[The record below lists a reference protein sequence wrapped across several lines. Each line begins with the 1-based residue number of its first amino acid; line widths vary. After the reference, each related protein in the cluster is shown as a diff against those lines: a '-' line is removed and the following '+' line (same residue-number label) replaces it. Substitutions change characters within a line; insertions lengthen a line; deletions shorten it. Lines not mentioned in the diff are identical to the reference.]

1 MSPYGGKERGNQ
13 RVNCAAVSPLLLST
27 LPSNGIRSGARMELR
42 LLGPMALLRDGRPLA
57 LPASRK
63 TRALLAYLAVSG
75 KPERRERL
83 CQLFWEMPDDPK
95 GALRWS
101 LSKLRGLLGDAVV
114 ADRETARLDLGALTV
129 DWHELRDAQR
139 GLGRARPDELD
150 RLARRRGEFLEGLE
164 LVNCDS
170 FSAWCIAQ
178 RGDVRSWQV
187 AVCAELTARDLAA
200 DELLPHARA
209 WTELDP
215 ASADVAAT
223 LVRLLDAA
231 GRATEAEQQ
240 RDLSVRR
247 MREGGTHVPTELRSV
262 AAVRES
268 GEAEPLVQHVRFCS
282 ASDGARLAYSIVGE
296 GPPLVKAANW
306 LNHLEFDFDS
316 PVWRHWIAGFSAD
329 RSLLRYDERG
339 NGLSDWHALLSFD
352 AFVDDLE
359 SVVDAAEL
367 DRFDMLGISQGASV
381 AIAYAVRHPHR
392 VRRMIIYGGYAAGW
406 RMRATAAEIAR
417 RQAMLDLTREGWGL
431 DNPAF
436 RQMFTSLFLPHSSQD
451 QQAWFNELQRM
462 TTSPENAEMMQR
474 VLSRIDVRP
483 LLGQIA
489 APTLVAHTT
498 LDSVVPFEAGRAIAA
513 RIPGARFMAID
524 SPNHLLMEEEP
535 GWAKFLAAARA
546 FLA

>member
-1 MSPYGGKERGNQ
+1 
-13 RVNCAAVSPLLLST
+13 
-27 LPSNGIRSGARMELR
+27 MELR
-42 LLGPMALLRDGRPLA
+42 LLGPMALLRDGQPVP

-101 LSKLRGLLGDAVV
+101 LSKLRGLLGEAVV
-114 ADRETARLDLGALTV
+114 ADRETARLDLAGVTV
-129 DWHELRDAQR
+129 DWHVLRAAPRVLSRASPDALVQ
-139 GLGRARPDELD
+139 
-150 RLARRRGEFLEGLE
+150 LAGKRGEFLEGLE
-164 LVNCDS
+164 LANCDS

-178 RGDVRSWQV
+178 RGDVRNWQA
-187 AVCAELTARDLAA
+187 AVCAELTARDLPPDA
-200 DELLPHARA
+200 LLPHARA

-215 ASADVAAT
+215 ASADAAAT

-231 GRATEAEQQ
+231 GRGTEAEQQ

-247 MREGGTHVPTELRSV
+247 IQDGGAHVPTELRSV
-262 AAVRES
+262 AAARET
-268 GEAEPLVQHVRFCS
+268 GDAEPLVQHVRFCS
-282 ASDGARLAYSIVGE
+282 ASDGTRLAYSIIGE

-316 PVWRHWIAGFSAD
+316 PVWRHWIAGFSEE
-329 RSLLRYDERG
+329 RILLRYDERG

-359 SVVDAAEL
+359 SVVDAAGL
-367 DRFDMLGISQGASV
+367 DRFDLLGISQGASV

-392 VRRMIIYGGYAAGW
+392 VRRLILHGGYAAGW
-406 RMRATAAEIAR
+406 RTRATAAEVSR
-417 RQAMLDLTREGWGL
+417 RQAMLDLTRDGWGL

-436 RQMFTSLFLPHSSQD
+436 RQMFTSLFLPHSTLE
-451 QQAWFNELQRM
+451 QQQWFNELQRM
-462 TTSPENAEMMQR
+462 TTSPDNAEMLQR
-474 VLSRIDVRP
+474 VLSRIDVRD
-483 LLGQIA
+483 LLA
-489 APTLVAHTT
+489 KVTTPTLVTHSTMDA
-498 LDSVVPFEAGRAIAA
+498 VVPFEAGRAIAA

-524 SPNHLLMEEEP
+524 SPNHLLLEQEP
-535 GWAKFLAAARA
+535 GWAKFLAAAKE

>member
-1 MSPYGGKERGNQ
+1 
-13 RVNCAAVSPLLLST
+13 
-27 LPSNGIRSGARMELR
+27 MELR
-42 LLGPMALLRDGRPLA
+42 LLGPMALVRDGRPVA

-75 KPERRERL
+75 RPERRERL

-101 LSKLRGLLGDAVV
+101 LSKLRGLIGEALV
-114 ADRETARLDLGALTV
+114 ADRETARLELAGLEV
-129 DWHELRDAQR
+129 DWHVLRAAPR
-139 GLGRARPDELD
+139 VLARASPAELD
-150 RLARRRGEFLEGLE
+150 RLAHRRGEFLEGLE
-164 LVNCDS
+164 LANCDS
-170 FSAWCIAQ
+170 FSAWVIAQ
-178 RGDVRSWQV
+178 RGDVRSWQA
-187 AVCAELTARDLAA
+187 AVFAELTGRDLPP
-200 DELLPHARA
+200 DDLLPHARA

-215 ASADVAAT
+215 ACADAAAT

-231 GRATEAEQQ
+231 GRGGEAEQQ
-240 RDLSVRR
+240 RGLSIRR
-247 MREGGTHVPTELRSV
+247 LQDGGTHVPTGLRMSAPERAE
-262 AAVRES
+262 AA
-268 GEAEPLVQHVRFCS
+268 AEPLVQHVRFCS
-282 ASDGARLAYSIVGE
+282 ASDGTRLAYSMVGD

-316 PVWRHWIAGFSAD
+316 PVWRHWIAGFSDA
-329 RSLLRYDERG
+329 RCFLRYDERG
-339 NGLSDWHALLSFD
+339 NGLSDWYAPLSFE

-359 SVVDAAEL
+359 SVVDAAGL

-392 VRRMIIYGGYAAGW
+392 VRRLLIYGGYAMGW
-406 RMRATAAEIAR
+406 RMRATPAEVAR

-436 RQMFTSLFLPHSSQD
+436 RQMFTSLFLPHSTLE

-462 TTSPENAEMMQR
+462 TTSPENAEMLQR
-474 VLSRIDVRP
+474 VLSRIDVRA
-483 LLGQIA
+483 LLGKVT
-489 APTLVAHTT
+489 APTLVAHSTT
-498 LDSVVPFEAGRAIAA
+498 DSVVPFEAGRGIAA

-535 GWAKFLAAARA
+535 GWARFLAAAKE

>member
-1 MSPYGGKERGNQ
+1 
-13 RVNCAAVSPLLLST
+13 
-27 LPSNGIRSGARMELR
+27 MELR
-42 LLGPMALLRDGRPLA
+42 LLGPMALLRDGRPVP

-63 TRALLAYLAVSG
+63 TRALLAFLAVSG

-101 LSKLRGLLGDAVV
+101 LSKLRGLLGEAVI
-114 ADRETARLDLGALTV
+114 ADRETARLDLAGLTV
-129 DWHELRDAQR
+129 DWYELRAAKR
-139 GLGRARPDELD
+139 VLRRASPGDLD
-150 RLARRRGEFLEGLE
+150 RLARKRGEFLEGLE
-164 LVNCDS
+164 LANCDS

-178 RGDVRSWQV
+178 RGDVRTWQA
-187 AVCAELTARDLAA
+187 AVCAELTARDLPPE
-200 DELLPHARA
+200 DLLPHARV

-215 ASADVAAT
+215 ASADAAAT

-231 GRATEAEQQ
+231 GRGTEAEQQ

-247 MREGGTHVPTELRSV
+247 LQDGGSLVPTELRSV
-262 AAVRES
+262 AAAREV
-268 GEAEPLVQHVRFCS
+268 GEPEPLTQHIRFCS
-282 ASDGARLAYSIVGE
+282 ASDGARLAYSVVGD

-316 PVWRHWIAGFSAD
+316 PVWRHWIEGFSD
-329 RSLLRYDERG
+329 GHSLLRYDERG
-339 NGLSDWHALLSFD
+339 NGLSDWQAELSFE

-359 SVVDAAEL
+359 SVVDAAGL

-392 VRRMIIYGGYAAGW
+392 VRRLIVYGGYATGW
-406 RMRATAAEIAR
+406 RMRATPAEVAR

-436 RQMFTSLFLPHSSQD
+436 RQMFTSLFLPHSSPE

-462 TTSPENAEMMQR
+462 TTSPDNAEMLQR
-474 VLSRIDVRP
+474 VLSRIDVRA
-483 LLGQIA
+483 LLGKVA

-498 LDSVVPFEAGRAIAA
+498 LDAVVPFEAGRAIAA

-535 GWAKFLAAARA
+535 GWAKFLAAAKE